1 MFLLDQDG
9 PSLPANMTK
18 AADFGSGVT
27 TTSLAASGN
36 ATVAGTLGVTGA
48 ASFAGAMAGLKMTPI
63 TGTADVVLTAAQSG
77 AVVYCSKGSGNQLV
91 TLPAKAAG
99 LLFTVVCANTATGM
113 TIKPGDATAILRA
126 NARTAGADAAA
137 LASTA
142 NTGSLVNTQ
151 ATAVLGDHITLHCDG
166 TDWWAIAQ
174 SGIFAK
180 T

>member
-1 MFLLDQDG
+1 MD
-9 PSLPANMTK
+9 
-18 AADFGSGVT
+18 
-27 TTSLAASGN
+27 ASGN
-36 ATVAGTLGVTGA
+36 ATVGGTLAVAGA
-48 ASFAGAMAGLKMTPI
+48 ASFAGATAGLKMAAI

-91 TLPAKAAG
+91 TLPAKQAG
-99 LLFTVVCANTATGM
+99 LFFTIVCANVLTGF
-113 TIKPGDATAILRA
+113 TVKPGDATAILRA
-126 NARTAGADAAA
+126 NARTAGVDAAA

-142 NTGSLVNTQ
+142 DTGSLVNTQ
-151 ATAVLGDHITLHCDG
+151 ATAVLGDHLTLACDG